1 MQIVFRY
8 YRTLVLRRK
17 HAVCGLGDFLYQF
30 KKKQMRM
37 FYKSVVCVVYLVIV
51 KSQSKQTNYFSNE
64 NSGEPEEKIMALL

>member
-1 MQIVFRY
+1 M
-8 YRTLVLRRK
+8 
-17 HAVCGLGDFLYQF
+17 CGLGDFLYQF
-30 KKKQMRM
+30 KKKQVRM

>member
-1 MQIVFRY
+1 M
-8 YRTLVLRRK
+8 
-17 HAVCGLGDFLYQF
+17 CGPGDFLYQF

>member
-1 MQIVFRY
+1 
-8 YRTLVLRRK
+8 
-17 HAVCGLGDFLYQF
+17 
-30 KKKQMRM
+30 MRM